1 MSRPE
6 SESEEPPR
14 AQITGVVLAGGLARR
29 MGGADKGLVQ
39 VRGAPMVSHVV
50 AALRPQ
56 VGTLIINAN
65 RNLEEYAQLG
75 DCEVIP
81 DMVGDFAGPLAG
93 MASAMQATNTPYL
106 VTVPCDSPIVAPDFV
121 RRLYAALVEH
131 DAEISVATD
140 GERMQPV
147 FAMLYCDL
155 LTDLL
160 EYLEAGQRKIDRWY
174 QQRRLAQTDFSDR
187 IEMFLN
193 INTPAERERMEQRMA
208 GMHVTQQ

>member
-1 MSRPE
+1 MHE
-6 SESEEPPR
+6 GESEEPPR

-29 MGGADKGLVQ
+29 MGGTDKGLVQ
-39 VRGAPMVSHVV
+39 VAGNPMVSYIVG
-50 AALRPQ
+50 ALRPQ
-56 VGTLIINAN
+56 VGTLLINAN
-65 RNLEEYAQLG
+65 RSLEEYAQLG

-93 MASAMQATNTPYL
+93 MASAMQATNTLYL

-121 RRLYAALVEH
+121 RRLYAALIEH
-131 DAEISVATD
+131 DAEISVAMD

-160 EYLEAGQRKIDRWY
+160 DYLEAGQRKIDRWY
-174 QQRRLAQTDFSDR
+174 RERRLAHTDFSDR
-187 IEMFLN
+187 ADMFLN
-193 INTPAERERMEQRMA
+193 INTPAEREQMERLMRERQGARE
-208 GMHVTQQ
+208 

>member
-1 MSRPE
+1 MPVSRPQPDE
-6 SESEEPPR
+6 KAPR

-29 MGGADKGLVQ
+29 LGGVDKGLVA
-39 VRGAPMVSHVV
+39 VNGKPMVSYIV

-56 VGTLIINAN
+56 VGALLISAN
-65 RNLEEYAQLG
+65 RNLEEYATLG

-93 MASAMQATNTPYL
+93 MASALQAAGTPYL
-106 VTVPCDSPIVAPDFV
+106 VTVPCDSPLVAPDLV
-121 RRLYAALVEH
+121 GRLYAALVAE

-147 FAMLYCDL
+147 FALLCSDL

-160 EYLEAGQRKIDRWY
+160 EYLAGGQRKIDRWY
-174 QQRRLAQTDFSDR
+174 QGRRLAQADFSDR
-187 IEMFLN
+187 TEMFLN
-193 INTPAERERMEQRMA
+193 INTAQEREQMERHLA
-208 GMHVTQQ
+208 AR